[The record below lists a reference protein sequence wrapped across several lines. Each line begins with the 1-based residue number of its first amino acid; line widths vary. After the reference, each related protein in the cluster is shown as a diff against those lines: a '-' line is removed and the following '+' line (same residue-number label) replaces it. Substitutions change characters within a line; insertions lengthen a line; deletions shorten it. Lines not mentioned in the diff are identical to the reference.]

1 MFVITY
7 FKALFAGQP
16 KEALDAGKVLS
27 DLVGML
33 NRGTWMFAFGQLI
46 RAAERH
52 IVVPTWWETLALQTA
67 AWSFGGIIPILLV
80 GQVFLIG
87 TKSLRAIE
95 DPAQQRVWVAIY
107 VAFYTILIVVAFV
120 SIVAIVTTSYG
131 LRDVPYLRY
140 VIALPPL

>member
-1 MFVITY
+1 MFVINY
-7 FKALFAGQP
+7 FKALFVGQA

-27 DLVGML
+27 DLVGMV

-52 IVVPTWWETLALQTA
+52 ILVPTWWETLALQTA

-87 TKSLRAIE
+87 TKSLRAIQ
-95 DPAQQRVWVAIY
+95 DPVQQLVWVAIY
-107 VAFYTILIVVAFV
+107 AVFFTILAAVALV
-120 SIVAIVTTSYG
+120 SIVAIITTSYG
-131 LRDVPYLRY
+131 LRDVPYLHY
-140 VIALPPL
+140 VVA